1 MDGRLAAS
9 RDTIIWK
16 NAEVSAKKKKK
27 KHKVLGLSRG
37 SIKIVKYI
45 FTRVD

>member
-27 KHKVLGLSRG
+27 KKA
-37 SIKIVKYI
+37 
-45 FTRVD
+45 